1 MLPEDMTMR
10 TGTSWRTRIVAALLV
25 AGLAALVAVTAEAQ
39 FRGRFAPRLATPED
53 YDGSFHFCRGW
64 FRSSFG
70 GDGGGWAADYPW
82 ADINLSIRL
91 GEMTKTI
98 VSHDAG
104 GDPQPLIMRL
114 SDPTLFQCG
123 FVMMTEVGAITISDE
138 EATNLR
144 AYLLK
149 GGFLWVDDFWGSYAW
164 NFWANQ
170 IGKVFPPSEYPIV
183 DLPPEHPLFNVQFK
197 VAKTPQI
204 TNIGFWL
211 GTGTTSERGP
221 DSDVVH
227 TRAILDQDGRVMVL
241 MTHNTDFSDS
251 WEREAEDP
259 SFFYKFAAN
268 GYAFGINVV
277 LYSMTH

>member
-1 MLPEDMTMR
+1 MDALISR
-10 TGTSWRTRIVAALLV
+10 SWRVRAAIALLAAVLLV
-25 AGLAALVAVTAEAQ
+25 AAAAEAQ
-39 FRGRFAPRLATPED
+39 FRGRFAPRLATAAD

-64 FRSSFG
+64 FRSGLG

-91 GEMTKTI
+91 GELTKTT
-98 VSHDAG
+98 VSHDAK

-114 SDPTLFQCG
+114 SDPTLFDCP
-123 FVMMTEVGAITISDE
+123 FVMMTEVGAIAISDE
-138 EATNLR
+138 EAANLR
-144 AYLLK
+144 TYLLK
-149 GGFLWVDDFWGSYAW
+149 GGFLWVDDFWGTYAW
-164 NFWANQ
+164 NQWAGQ
-170 IGKVFPPSEYPIV
+170 IRKVFPPSEYEII
-183 DLPPEHPLFNVQFK
+183 DLPPDHPLFNVQFK

-211 GTGTTSERGP
+211 GTRTTSERGA
-221 DSDVVH
+221 DSAVVH
-227 TRAILDQDGRVMVL
+227 TRAILDRDGRVMVL
-241 MTHNTDFSDS
+241 MTHNTDFGDS

-259 SFFYKFAAN
+259 SFFYKFAAD